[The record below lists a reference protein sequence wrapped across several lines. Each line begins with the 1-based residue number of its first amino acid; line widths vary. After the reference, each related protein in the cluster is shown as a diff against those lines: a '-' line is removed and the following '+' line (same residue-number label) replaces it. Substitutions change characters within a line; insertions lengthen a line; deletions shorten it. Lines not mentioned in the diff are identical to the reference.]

1 MYDKDKKEKYLQEGR
16 AKEIEFAELF
26 DEYTLSNEI
35 QNVVG
40 HWDLKLG
47 KYKIDVKALKKVN
60 RKDDNKNENIHWIEI
75 KGITGELGWL
85 YGEADFFAFETID
98 YWIVVEK
105 NRLQNF
111 IKNTTIKEFVEVP
124 TLYKLYNRKDRKDV
138 LTLIKTIDLCYLS
151 KKIIKKT

>member
-1 MYDKDKKEKYLQEGR
+1 MYDNDKKEKYLQEGR

-35 QNVVG
+35 QNVIG

-47 KYKIDVKALKKVN
+47 KFKIDVKALKKIN

-85 YGEADFFAFETID
+85 YGQADFFAFETID

-111 IKNTTIKEFVEVP
+111 IKDKTIKEFVEVP
-124 TLYKLYNRKDRKDV
+124 TLYKLYNRKDRQDV
-138 LTLIKTIDLCYLS
+138 LTLVKTIDLCYLS
-151 KKIIKKT
+151 KKIINKT